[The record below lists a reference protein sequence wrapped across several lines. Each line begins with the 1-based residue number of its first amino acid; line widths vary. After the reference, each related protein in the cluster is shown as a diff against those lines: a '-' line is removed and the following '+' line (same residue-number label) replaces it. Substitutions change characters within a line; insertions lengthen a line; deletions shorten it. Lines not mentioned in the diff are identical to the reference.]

1 MYCQLRLIQN
11 HNNMNPN
18 KYWTIYI
25 AIDKLLVILLIL
37 ILTILY
43 YKHQI
48 QIDKIKFEIEMYK
61 SVKSRLSSEIQRLNI
76 ENSNLEKEIN
86 RLENK
91 IENFNN
97 YSLHIT
103 Y

>member
-1 MYCQLRLIQN
+1 
-11 HNNMNPN
+11 MNPN